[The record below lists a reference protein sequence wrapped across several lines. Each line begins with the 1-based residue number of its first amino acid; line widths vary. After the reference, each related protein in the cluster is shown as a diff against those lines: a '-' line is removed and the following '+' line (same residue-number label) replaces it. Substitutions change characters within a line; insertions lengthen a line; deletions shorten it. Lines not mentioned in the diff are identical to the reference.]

1 MAKQKTAPVSEKRK
15 PRLLWANPFCLLDTS
30 SGASMTV
37 RQMLLQLVASGYEV
51 QILGATVFDNPKGMG
66 LLKEQFPDLSTPLHQ
81 LIEAEDGPL
90 THQLVVSYSHNRNH
104 FTTHEE
110 GLWYSQYLYLL
121 DSFKPDIV
129 WFYGGQTVDMLI
141 ADEARDRGVPVAFY
155 LANGHYKSP
164 RWCRDID
171 LILTDSQ
178 ATADMYRKDVGFAAK
193 PVGKFI
199 AADRFIAK
207 EHERKRLLFVN
218 PSWQKGASVFVQLA
232 EKLERERPDI
242 ELEVV
247 EARADWTSVLR
258 ETTHR
263 MGQQRNSLS
272 NVTVTANTADMRGPY
287 SRARVLAAPSLWW
300 ESSGRVLA
308 EAMLNGIPALITNRG
323 GMPEMV
329 GEAGIAFDFPAQ
341 CYEEPYQQLLSE
353 EELQPLFDAAVA
365 FFDDEALY
373 QDYVARAFSVGEEK
387 HHINRATERLL
398 DALTPLARD
407 RAGNKDFSISQKKRH
422 RQRLPS
428 VANKPE
434 LKVDRSLEQ
443 LLTNKAGSGEEGVS
457 KVPRLHLT
465 EDFTWQFKGK
475 IIVLDNRA
483 SLIKSGLADQMAATS
498 AFGIVAFDPASEVK
512 NAKQYEGSD
521 TIQIFQHALLGD
533 GNAATLNACVAPE
546 MTSTLK
552 PMPAEQLPERH
563 HLGTQL
569 LAELPINSVAL
580 DSITGLESLDWLI
593 LDELSDAMAVLENGK
608 EALEHTLLIQARI
621 PFQLTHEKQPSLA
634 ELQHWAIRNGFRFYR
649 FHNIRHYSH
658 LPEKLNER
666 SPCASEQE
674 SADVLFIPNHQ
685 RMAALTDDRKNKLA
699 FILSAGFA
707 AHDMAFELM
716 ADSGQDNAMGFLESL
731 GFLPKQNSD
740 DDQKAKASLEK
751 NEIKTEEASAENDN
765 AIALSQKDGVKPN
778 GRSVERDL
786 NRVLKKIKKIDF
798 NENLASDVV
807 KLADDL
813 VVVEGQRVINE
824 IVKKIEVSFKEKP
837 DSIPLFYLLTNALM
851 NADAPVAEGK
861 LSTIVEK
868 RLESIGWSAKSR
880 LYSWWV
886 SNVEY
891 KSEEY
896 AESSISV
903 VVICNKY
910 KQETRDNLIELCR
923 QTRGIGDVVFVN
935 NGDRSQEIARLKD
948 YADVFIELKGNSGAY
963 LARNIGAAFSNGN
976 VIAFIDDDGL
986 PEPGMIN
993 AHLEAH
999 SNYTL
1004 DSVRGSYLPK
1014 NKDET
1019 PPPHYHLGEK
1029 PVVAINSLEGNCSY
1043 RKDIFLKMG
1052 GWGDYILFGH
1062 GGPELY
1068 VRMIEQGSKNHNH
1081 VYIPNCILRHNYFRG
1096 EKHAVSKKRKQAESA
1111 FILYARDKKIAPMVS
1126 GFLKKNE
1133 NLDKDIKVSSYS
1145 QYGEDLAIAEILKP
1159 ENRSGVYVDVGAFHP
1174 TKYSNTALLHSYGWC
1189 GINVD
1194 ASEASISLFE
1204 KARPE
1209 DINICCV
1216 VSEQYGYLTFY
1227 ESQRGTVSTLS
1238 KKHRDKWMS
1247 RGEPYKEVRVKSK
1260 KLVEIFSCLNG
1271 RRIDYLNIDVE
1282 DAEMGVLLSND
1293 WSEFKPSLIT
1303 IEVHD
1308 LDVSDIEKNEVCE
1321 FLLDKGYEFN
1331 RYVKPTAFF
1340 ILKV

>member
-66 LLKEQFPDLSTPLHQ
+66 ELKEQFPDLNAHLHQ

-90 THQLVVSYSHNRNH
+90 THQMLVSYSHNRNH

-141 ADEARDRGVPVAFY
+141 ADEARDRGIPVAFY
-155 LANGHYKSP
+155 LANGNYKSP

-171 LILTDSQ
+171 LIVTDSQ
-178 ATADMYRKDVGFAAK
+178 ATADMYRKEVGFAAK

-199 AADRFIAK
+199 AADRFIAE

-247 EARADWTSVLR
+247 EARADWSAVLR
-258 ETTHR
+258 ETTR
-263 MGQQRNSLS
+263 QMGQQRSTLS
-272 NVTVTANTADMRGPY
+272 NVTVTANTTDMRGPY

-329 GEAGIAFDFPAQ
+329 GEAGIAFDFPAP
-341 CYEEPYQQLLSE
+341 CYEEPYQHLLSE
-353 EELQPLFDAAVA
+353 EELQTLFDAAVA

-373 QDYVARAFSVGEEK
+373 QDYVARAFSVGEER

-443 LLTNKAGSGEEGVS
+443 LFTNKAGSGEEGVS
-457 KVPRLHLT
+457 KAPRLHLT

-483 SLIKSGLADQMAATS
+483 SLIKSGLADQMGATS

-634 ELQHWAIRNGFRFYR
+634 ELQHWASRNGFRFYR
-649 FHNIRHYSH
+649 FHNIRHHSH
-658 LPEKLNER
+658 LPEKLHER

-716 ADSGQDNAMGFLESL
+716 AEVSKEKALEFLEAQSV
-731 GFLPKQNSD
+731 LPKSLKANNKATITPPAGPVIAQSEHVKGAPVVSVFCPTYNHGNFVEDAIKGIVAQKTSFPFEIVLHD
-740 DDQKAKASLEK
+740 DASTDGTQKIIQKYADQYPDLIKPIYQEKNLFQQGLKATDFCFPKMQGRYIAMCEGDDYWTDVNKLQKQFDFMEKNPDVVLCHHDAFVFDENGMVAKSKLRDEFKRDYSKEDMLKNNCFILTLSMFFRKEFSHFPKEKLNAGNGDNFLIALLGKYGKSKYMADIKPAAYRMHGDSLWSSKSLKEKNKMQANTFKWMSLYYKRLKLRELAAYYASLEK
-751 NEIKTEEASAENDN
+751 K
-765 AIALSQKDGVKPN
+765 
-778 GRSVERDL
+778 
-786 NRVLKKIKKIDF
+786 F
-798 NENLASDVV
+798 
-807 KLADDL
+807 
-813 VVVEGQRVINE
+813 
-824 IVKKIEVSFKEKP
+824 
-837 DSIPLFYLLTNALM
+837 
-851 NADAPVAEGK
+851 
-861 LSTIVEK
+861 
-868 RLESIGWSAKSR
+868 
-880 LYSWWV
+880 
-886 SNVEY
+886 
-891 KSEEY
+891 
-896 AESSISV
+896 
-903 VVICNKY
+903 
-910 KQETRDNLIELCR
+910 
-923 QTRGIGDVVFVN
+923 
-935 NGDRSQEIARLKD
+935 LKD
-948 YADVFIELKGNSGAY
+948 S
-963 LARNIGAAFSNGN
+963 
-976 VIAFIDDDGL
+976 
-986 PEPGMIN
+986 
-993 AHLEAH
+993 
-999 SNYTL
+999 
-1004 DSVRGSYLPK
+1004 
-1014 NKDET
+1014 
-1019 PPPHYHLGEK
+1019 
-1029 PVVAINSLEGNCSY
+1029 
-1043 RKDIFLKMG
+1043 
-1052 GWGDYILFGH
+1052 
-1062 GGPELY
+1062 
-1068 VRMIEQGSKNHNH
+1068 
-1081 VYIPNCILRHNYFRG
+1081 
-1096 EKHAVSKKRKQAESA
+1096 
-1111 FILYARDKKIAPMVS
+1111 
-1126 GFLKKNE
+1126 
-1133 NLDKDIKVSSYS
+1133 
-1145 QYGEDLAIAEILKP
+1145 
-1159 ENRSGVYVDVGAFHP
+1159 
-1174 TKYSNTALLHSYGWC
+1174 
-1189 GINVD
+1189 
-1194 ASEASISLFE
+1194 
-1204 KARPE
+1204 
-1209 DINICCV
+1209 
-1216 VSEQYGYLTFY
+1216 
-1227 ESQRGTVSTLS
+1227 
-1238 KKHRDKWMS
+1238 
-1247 RGEPYKEVRVKSK
+1247 
-1260 KLVEIFSCLNG
+1260 
-1271 RRIDYLNIDVE
+1271 
-1282 DAEMGVLLSND
+1282 
-1293 WSEFKPSLIT
+1293 
-1303 IEVHD
+1303 
-1308 LDVSDIEKNEVCE
+1308 
-1321 FLLDKGYEFN
+1321 
-1331 RYVKPTAFF
+1331 
-1340 ILKV
+1340 